1 MEKSISQEHVR
12 QNHWKWL
19 LKRLHVM
26 VARLAAGLGDGHPLF
41 LQLGGGC
48 NSDRWNQGELQAL
61 SIW

>member
-48 NSDRWNQGELQAL
+48 NSAR
-61 SIW
+61 

>member
-26 VARLAAGLGDGHPLF
+26 VARLAAGLGDGHPVF

-48 NSDRWNQGELQAL
+48 NSDR
-61 SIW
+61 